1 MSSAR
6 GPSPDGESDDKPDSS
21 VADLL
26 ARVSALSAPTHEVRH
41 RDSSPD
47 ALGSIDALT
56 ERFTK
61 LFNRVPASAT
71 TKPATSYSDEEDI
84 DPRIFLSSSVN
95 AEPMTLTKEHKWKD
109 LVEVDEYDFETA
121 LRELSS
127 KEWELSMDELA
138 ELEYLEST
146 VVVPRDGENGN
157 SGVVDQGY
165 LKSVAEDLNSRAGG
179 LNEPINEKI
188 NEKTLEQEAK
198 DAQIDAEKLLGS
210 HTSENVEMK
219 EYDTESDEK
228 AGYSR
233 CAEKPGL
240 SEEDEVRFQSEKR
253 DIEEQADRLV
263 KMYASIPGSGIPD
276 KSLPDEFN
284 EKDEDEEAD
293 ELIDMYTRLASDDEE
308 EKGDDGRRKTTRGED
323 DAEHVSDPADLFA
336 QLQSLNSPQTSL
348 GDLSEIK
355 PTDVSNLPDVPLVVL
370 PSVPTDIISKKLRE
384 DAELGCCMCS
394 DDVEYRCMG
403 CERLDEDYLYC
414 SKCFLLSHLSEQA
427 GYDERSHRY
436 RKFSL

>member
-6 GPSPDGESDDKPDSS
+6 GPSPDGESNDKSDSS
-21 VADLL
+21 ITDLL
-26 ARVSALSAPTHEVRH
+26 ARVSALSAPTHEARQ

-56 ERFTK
+56 DRFTK
-61 LFNRVPASAT
+61 LFNRVPVSAT

-84 DPRIFLSSSVN
+84 DPRIFLSSITN
-95 AEPMTLTKEHKWKD
+95 AEPITLTKEHKWKD
-109 LVEVDEYDFETA
+109 LVEVDDNDFETA

-157 SGVVDQGY
+157 SGVVGQRY
-165 LKSVAEDLNSRAGG
+165 LKSVAEDLNSKARD
-179 LNEPINEKI
+179 LNEPVNEKI
-188 NEKTLEQEAK
+188 REKALEREAK
-198 DAQIDAEKLLGS
+198 NAQIDAEKLLGS
-210 HTSENVEMK
+210 YTSENGENTK
-219 EYDTESDEK
+219 YDTDSDEK

-233 CAEKPGL
+233 CAEKPCL
-240 SEEDEVRFQSEKR
+240 SEEDEVRFQSDKR

-263 KMYASIPGSGIPD
+263 KMYASLPGSGIPE
-276 KSLPDEFN
+276 KSFPDGDN
-284 EKDEDEEAD
+284 EKDEDEEAE
-293 ELIDMYTRLASDDEE
+293 ELVDMYTRLASDDEE
-308 EKGDDGRRKTTRGED
+308 EKGDDDSGKAVVGE
-323 DAEHVSDPADLFA
+323 EHLVDTADLFA
-336 QLQSLNSPQTSL
+336 QLQSLKSPQTSL

-355 PTDVSNLPDVPLVVL
+355 PTDVSNLPDVPSVIL

-436 RKFSL
+436 KKFSL